1 MSGEKLLEAIKLA
14 GLQANSASKPVNI
27 FIGKVININPL
38 IIEIEQTNRINS
50 DFLEVAERL
59 TDRFIY
65 MTEVEDDFDDIKDG
79 DKYRAR
85 KKYALY
91 NGLKVGDNV
100 ILMRKAG
107 GQKYFVI
114 DRVG

>member
-1 MSGEKLLEAIKLA
+1 MLRAIKEVVKQTVEA
-14 GLQANSASKPVNI
+14 EKPAD
-27 FIGKVININPL
+27 FTIGKVSSVNPL
-38 IIEIEQTNRINS
+38 KIEITNKLVLGINQ
-50 DFLEVAERL
+50 LVVAERL

-91 NGLKVGDNV
+91 NGLKAGDNV
-100 ILMRKAG
+100 ILIRKAG
-107 GQKYFVI
+107 GQKYFVT
-114 DRVG
+114 DRVGVV